1 MLCNTL
7 FRSYSNP
14 IQDRD
19 RENSE
24 FILQT
29 YCQTGRIILIPNLS
43 KDFINS
49 KSYPNQFDE
58 SLPSINLGNH
68 FRLACAASQSYWT
81 AINQSLIK
89 EIWRQHF
96 SHRLY
101 TIYTIKTLLFLQFY
115 RPDISDVTFLMDL
128 QYVQF
133 IANAYDLEGD
143 THGALKLLN
152 QLKSVNIEHVK
163 LEIESKLL
171 TYIESRGMIEGT
183 QFVPNRSS
191 SIFRDAEITKFR
203 VNLALGLIKNIK
215 DKNKISEVEQQIS
228 EAKDYSEEQFPCRFF
243 NKSNFSQ
250 CMDACLQLISQNNEL
265 IHTSPNPSPTSI
277 LGS

>member
-1 MLCNTL
+1 MFCNPRV
-7 FRSYSNP
+7 RSNSNP
-14 IQDRD
+14 NEKRD
-19 RENSE
+19 RENAT

-43 KDFINS
+43 KEFIDF
-49 KSYPNQFDE
+49 KAYPTRFDE
-58 SLPSINLGNH
+58 RLPSLNLGNN
-68 FRLACAASQSYWT
+68 FRPACSASLSYWT
-81 AINQSLIK
+81 AQNKSSIK
-89 EIWRQHF
+89 NLWRENLPHWLQ
-96 SHRLY
+96 
-101 TIYTIKTLLFLQFY
+101 TIYTIKTLLFLQLY

-133 IANAYDLEGD
+133 IADAYDLEGD
-143 THGALKLLN
+143 LNGALKLLQ
-152 QLKSVNIEHVK
+152 QLKSVNIEHIK
-163 LEIESKLL
+163 LEIKTKLL

-203 VNLALGLIKNIK
+203 VHLALGLIKNIK

-243 NKSNFSQ
+243 KKSNFSQ